1 MKKILVIIF
10 FLLFAV
16 LHISITA
23 NAHPVDGIDF
33 DRIFSEHGSI
43 MLLIDMETVAIEH
56 ANNSAAEFYGYP
68 IEQLERMAIF
78 DIKLFSPGETT
89 DNISTFLEDHCNN
102 LVLEQK
108 LANDEI
114 RTVEVYACP
123 YEYGDRTLIFATV
136 YDITEKEDQISK
148 IARMISVAE
157 YNNSMIN
164 NRDNEVLDKEQVIS
178 ELKTRRD

>member
-1 MKKILVIIF
+1 LKKILVIIF

-43 MLLIDMETVAIEH
+43 MLLIDMETGAIEH

-123 YEYGDRTLIFATV
+123 YEYGDRTLILL
-136 YDITEKEDQISK
+136 
-148 IARMISVAE
+148 R
-157 YNNSMIN
+157 SMTLPKKRI
-164 NRDNEVLDKEQVIS
+164 KYQ
-178 ELKTRRD
+178 K